1 MEIVLKRIAKQ
12 NTYTIGRMYI
22 LKDEEVERKVNYTL
36 NKDQKRSFCHVVD
49 VGKLDGENYFCD
61 TLDPTWRNLLGIT
74 LLPQEENVRLGRV
87 SEKKAQKMKGKTA
100 IPEGTYPVL
109 ITKSPRF
116 KQWLPL
122 LQGVPGFEGIRIH
135 AGNYP
140 DDTQGCHP
148 AGRKQTPRHGGK
160 LSHLAASPRQCHHGG
175 ERPRREHLDH
185 HRLTPLTAWLS
196 NGFSGQ
202 KCLG

>member
-61 TLDPTWRNLLGIT
+61 TLEPTWRNLLGIT

-100 IPEGTYPVL
+100 IPRALIPCSSPSRRDSSSGCPCCRAFLALRASASMPV
-109 ITKSPRF
+109 TTPM
-116 KQWLPL
+116 
-122 LQGVPGFEGIRIH
+122 IR
-135 AGNYP
+135 
-140 DDTQGCHP
+140 
-148 AGRKQTPRHGGK
+148 R
-160 LSHLAASPRQCHHGG
+160 AASCRAKTNS
-175 ERPRREHLDH
+175 E
-185 HRLTPLTAWLS
+185 AWW
-196 NGFSGQ
+196 
-202 KCLG
+202 

>member
-49 VGKLDGENYFCD
+49 VGKLDGEHYFCD
-61 TLDPTWRNLLGIT
+61 TLEPTWRNLLGIT

-87 SEKKAQKMKGKTA
+87 SGKKAQKMKGKTA
-100 IPEGTYPVL
+100 IPEGTYPLL

-122 LQGVPGFEGIRIH
+122 LQAFLALRASASMSATTPMIR
-135 AGNYP
+135 
-140 DDTQGCHP
+140 
-148 AGRKQTPRHGGK
+148 R
-160 LSHLAASPRQCHHGG
+160 AASCRAKTNS
-175 ERPRREHLDH
+175 E
-185 HRLTPLTAWLS
+185 AWW
-196 NGFSGQ
+196 
-202 KCLG
+202 